1 VEPGSVATPI
11 WDKGRGTA
19 ESIRGRF
26 TPQEDELYGEKLAR
40 MGEVASEVGA
50 RGVQPEK
57 VAEVIG
63 HALTADRP
71 KTRYLVGTDA
81 RAMVLVR
88 RLLPDR
94 LTDRLVARLTG
105 L

>member
-1 VEPGSVATPI
+1 VATPI
-11 WDKGRGTA
+11 WEKGRGTA
-19 ESIRGRF
+19 QSIRQGF
-26 TPQEDELYGEKLAR
+26 TPEEEALYGEQVAR
-40 MGEVASEVGA
+40 MGEVAMQVGA
-50 RGVQPEK
+50 RGVAPEK

-63 HALTADRP
+63 HAMTARRP
-71 KTRYLVGTDA
+71 KTRYLVGTDT

-94 LTDRLVARLTG
+94 ITDRLVARATG